1 MIQNILVEASRGEV
15 VLTSR
20 PRIIA
25 LPPLS
30 VPRWG
35 PAAAQTSLEKREEL
49 QGRADSAGSPAFT
62 PIWGFLS
69 SRMPTP
75 DPLLPTQQ
83 EELTCPV
90 APPPPDSLLMAATSL
105 SDIPP

>member
-35 PAAAQTSLEKREEL
+35 RRGQRPLEGARG
-49 QGRADSAGSPAFT
+49 GRGERGRRGASPPFPLPGAFCV
-62 PIWGFLS
+62 PGF
-69 SRMPTP
+69 
-75 DPLLPTQQ
+75 
-83 EELTCPV
+83 
-90 APPPPDSLLMAATSL
+90 
-105 SDIPP
+105 

>member
-35 PAAAQTSLEKREEL
+35 RRGQRPLEGARGGRESGAAGEL
-49 QGRADSAGSPAFT
+49 LLHSPYLGLSVFQDSESRVAAGSGP
-62 PIWGFLS
+62 G
-69 SRMPTP
+69 
-75 DPLLPTQQ
+75 
-83 EELTCPV
+83 
-90 APPPPDSLLMAATSL
+90 ATASGDARL
-105 SDIPP
+105 V